1 MTTKETNN
9 DMRQA
14 KIFFAQPE
22 FSGLMLGHTQLRL
35 VEPYD
40 ADYIY
45 NLRVNSDLNTYL
57 STPPASAQAQ
67 REWIIGY
74 KTREAV
80 NQEFYFVICTLLGKP
95 CGAVRLYDFSD
106 RSFCWGSWILD
117 GQKSRYSAIESALLV
132 YEAGFGRM
140 GFQQSHFDVRRENVK
155 VISFHKKMGARETRQ
170 DDQNVYFEI
179 SPADVAARREAL
191 MHIIGVEKK

>member
-1 MTTKETNN
+1 MNVSSP
-9 DMRQA
+9 D
-14 KIFFAQPE
+14 
-22 FSGLMLGHTQLRL
+22 FSGLVLGHTQLRL
-35 VEPYD
+35 VEPDD
-40 ADYIY
+40 AEYIY
-45 NLRVNSDLNTYL
+45 SLRINSDLNTYL
-57 STPPASAQAQ
+57 STPPASANAQ
-67 REWIIGY
+67 REWVIAY
-74 KTREAV
+74 KVREAA
-80 NQEFYFVICTLLGKP
+80 NLEFYFVICTLLGQP

-132 YEAGFGRM
+132 YEAGFGRL